1 MRGRGSSLD
10 PALGA
15 DRLSAAPVSRLLLFL
30 LVVLSIVGGVHFYLW
45 VRLIR
50 DTQLPLPLRT
60 WVTAALIALA
70 VSLPAT
76 FLLMRR
82 LPLELARLVAWPG
95 FVWMGLMF
103 LSFTLVLAGDIVRL
117 LVVVGSKVASGGLDP
132 GRRLLLARLLG
143 GGAAV
148 GAGVV
153 GAVALRRALAR
164 VEVKEVGVRLTRL
177 SPAHHGTTIVQLTD
191 LHVGPT
197 IGRAF
202 IEDIVRRTNE
212 LRPDLVAI
220 TGDLVDGPVERLR
233 HAVEPLRDLRARHGV
248 FFVTGNHEY
257 FSGAGPW
264 IAELGRLGIRVLRNE
279 RVSVGGDGGFDVAGI
294 DDHSAGRLGEAPS
307 DLDRAMAGRD
317 PARAVVLLAHQP
329 RAIFEAARLGVDLQ
343 LSGHTHGGQI
353 WPFTYLVK
361 LQQPYIAGLHRHGDT
376 QIYVSP
382 GTGYWG
388 PPMRLGTRAEI
399 TRVTLH
405 AG

>member
-1 MRGRGSSLD
+1 
-10 PALGA
+10 
-15 DRLSAAPVSRLLLFL
+15 VSRILLFL
-30 LVVLSIVGGVHFYLW
+30 LVVLTIVGGVHFYLW
-45 VRLIR
+45 ARLVR
-50 DTQLPLPLRT
+50 DTQLPLPIRT
-60 WVTAALIALA
+60 WATAALVALA

-76 FLLMRR
+76 FVVMRR
-82 LPLELARLVAWPG
+82 LSPEVARLLAWPG

-103 LSFTLVLAGDIVRL
+103 LAFTLVLAGDIVRL
-117 LVVVGSKVASGGLDP
+117 LVKVGSKLASGDLDP
-132 GRRLLLARLLG
+132 GRRLLLARMLG

-153 GAVALRRALAR
+153 GALALRRALAR
-164 VEVKEVGVRLTRL
+164 VEVKEVDVRLPRL
-177 SPAHHGTTIVQLTD
+177 AAAHDGTTIVQLTD

-212 LRPDLVAI
+212 LRPDVVAI
-220 TGDLVDGPVERLR
+220 TGDLVDGSVESLR
-233 HAVEPLRDLRARHGV
+233 HAVEPLRELKARHGV
-248 FFVTGNHEY
+248 YFVTGNHEY

-264 IAELGRLGIRVLRNE
+264 IAELQRLGIRVLRNE
-279 RVSVGGDGGFDVAGI
+279 RVSVGGAGGFDVAGI

-307 DLDRAMAGRD
+307 DLGRALEGRD
-317 PARAVVLLAHQP
+317 PTRAVVLLAHQP

-361 LQQPYIAGLHRHGDT
+361 LQQPYVAGLHRHGAT

-399 TRVTLH
+399 TRVTLR

>member
-1 MRGRGSSLD
+1 V
-10 PALGA
+10 P
-15 DRLSAAPVSRLLLFL
+15 RLLVFL
-30 LVVLSIVGGVHFYLW
+30 LVVLAIVGGVHFYLW
-45 VRLIR
+45 ARLVR

-60 WVTAALIALA
+60 WATAALIALA
-70 VSLPAT
+70 LSLPAT
-76 FLLMRR
+76 LILMRR
-82 LPLELARLVAWPG
+82 VSPELAHVLAWPG
-95 FVWMGLMF
+95 FVWLGLMF
-103 LSFTLVLAGDIVRL
+103 LAFTLVLAGDIVRL
-117 LVVVGSKVASGGLDP
+117 LVTVGAKLAGGGLDP
-132 GRRLLLARLLG
+132 GRRLMLARLLG

-148 GAGVV
+148 SAGVV
-153 GAVALRRALAR
+153 GALALRRALAR
-164 VEVKEVGVRLTRL
+164 VEVKEVGVRLPRL
-177 SPAHHGTTIVQLTD
+177 PAAHDGTTIVQLTD

-202 IEDIVRRTNE
+202 IEDIVRRTNQ

-220 TGDLVDGPVERLR
+220 TGDLVDGSVESLR
-233 HAVEPLRDLRARHGV
+233 HAVEPLRDLQARHGV

-279 RVSVGGDGGFDVAGI
+279 RVSVGGAAGFDLAGI

-307 DLDRAMAGRD
+307 DLNRALAGRD
-317 PARAVVLLAHQP
+317 RGRAVVLLAHQP
-329 RAIFEAARLGVDLQ
+329 RAIFEASKLGVDLQ

-361 LQQPYIAGLHRHGDT
+361 LQQPYVAGLHQHGDT

-399 TRVTLH
+399 TRITLR

>member
-1 MRGRGSSLD
+1 
-10 PALGA
+10 
-15 DRLSAAPVSRLLLFL
+15 VSRVLLFL

-45 VRLIR
+45 ARLVR

-60 WVTAALIALA
+60 WATAAIVALA
-70 VSLPAT
+70 VSVPAT
-76 FLLMRR
+76 FLVMRR
-82 LPLELARLVAWPG
+82 LSPEVARVLAWPG

-103 LSFTLVLAGDIVRL
+103 LAFTLVLAGDIVRL
-117 LVVVGSKVASGGLDP
+117 LVMVGSKVASGGLDP
-132 GRRLLLARLLG
+132 GRRLLVARMLG

-148 GAGVV
+148 GAGLV

-164 VEVKEVGVRLTRL
+164 VEVKEVDVRLPRL
-177 SPAHHGTTIVQLTD
+177 AAAHDGTTIVQLTD

-212 LRPDLVAI
+212 LRPDVVAI
-220 TGDLVDGPVERLR
+220 TGDLVDGSVESLR
-233 HAVEPLRDLRARHGV
+233 HAVEPLRDLRARCGV
-248 FFVTGNHEY
+248 YFVTGNHEY

-279 RVSVGGDGGFDVAGI
+279 RVSVGGAGGFDVAGI
-294 DDHSAGRLGEAPS
+294 DDHSAGRLGGAPS
-307 DLDRAMAGRD
+307 DLGRALEGRD
-317 PARAVVLLAHQP
+317 PSRAVVLLAHQP

-361 LQQPYIAGLHRHGDT
+361 LQQPYVAGLHRHGDT

-399 TRVTLH
+399 TRVTLR

>member
-1 MRGRGSSLD
+1 
-10 PALGA
+10 
-15 DRLSAAPVSRLLLFL
+15 VSRILLFL
-30 LVVLSIVGGVHFYLW
+30 LVVLTIVGGVHFYLW
-45 VRLIR
+45 ARLVR
-50 DTQLPLPLRT
+50 DTQLPLPIRT
-60 WVTAALIALA
+60 WATAALVALA

-76 FLLMRR
+76 FVVMRR
-82 LPLELARLVAWPG
+82 LSPEVARLLAWPG

-103 LSFTLVLAGDIVRL
+103 LAFTLVLAGDIVRL
-117 LVVVGSKVASGGLDP
+117 LVMVGSKLASGDLDP
-132 GRRLLLARLLG
+132 GRRLLLARMLG

-153 GAVALRRALAR
+153 GALALRRALAR
-164 VEVKEVGVRLTRL
+164 VEVKEVDVRLPRL
-177 SPAHHGTTIVQLTD
+177 AAAHDGTTIVQLTD

-212 LRPDLVAI
+212 LRPDVVAI
-220 TGDLVDGPVERLR
+220 TGDLVDGSVESLR
-233 HAVEPLRDLRARHGV
+233 HAVEPLRELKARHGV
-248 FFVTGNHEY
+248 YFVTGNHEY

-264 IAELGRLGIRVLRNE
+264 IAELQRLGIRVLRNE
-279 RVSVGGDGGFDVAGI
+279 RVSVGGAGGFDVAGI

-307 DLDRAMAGRD
+307 DLGRALEGRD
-317 PARAVVLLAHQP
+317 PTRAVVLLAHQP

-361 LQQPYIAGLHRHGDT
+361 LQQPYVAGLHRHGAT

-399 TRVTLH
+399 TRVTLR

>member
-1 MRGRGSSLD
+1 
-10 PALGA
+10 
-15 DRLSAAPVSRLLLFL
+15 
-30 LVVLSIVGGVHFYLW
+30 
-45 VRLIR
+45 
-50 DTQLPLPLRT
+50 
-60 WVTAALIALA
+60 
-70 VSLPAT
+70 
-76 FLLMRR
+76 
-82 LPLELARLVAWPG
+82 
-95 FVWMGLMF
+95 
-103 LSFTLVLAGDIVRL
+103 
-117 LVVVGSKVASGGLDP
+117 
-132 GRRLLLARLLG
+132 
-143 GGAAV
+143 
-148 GAGVV
+148 VV
-153 GAVALRRALAR
+153 GALALRRALAR
-164 VEVKEVGVRLTRL
+164 VEVKEVAVRLLRL

-202 IEDIVRRTNE
+202 IEDIVRRTND

-220 TGDLVDGPVERLR
+220 TGDLVDGSVERLR
-233 HAVEPLRDLRARHGV
+233 HAVEPLRDLRARYGV

-257 FSGAGPW
+257 FSGAAPW
-264 IAELGRLGIRVLRNE
+264 IAELRRLGIRVLRNE
-279 RVSVGGDGGFDVAGI
+279 RVSVGGDAGFDVAGI

-307 DLDRAMAGRD
+307 DLDQALAGRD

-361 LQQPYIAGLHRHGDT
+361 LQQPYIAGLHQHGDT

-399 TRVTLH
+399 TRVTLQ

>member
-1 MRGRGSSLD
+1 V
-10 PALGA
+10 P
-15 DRLSAAPVSRLLLFL
+15 RLLIFL

-45 VRLIR
+45 ARLVR
-50 DTQLPLPLRT
+50 DTQLPLPVRP

-76 FLLMRR
+76 FIVLRR
-82 LPLELARLVAWPG
+82 VPPEWGRFLAWPG

-103 LSFTLVLAGDIVRL
+103 LVFTLVLAGDIVRL
-117 LVVVGSKVASGGLDP
+117 LVFVGSKVASSGLDL
-132 GRRLLLARLLG
+132 GRRLMLARLLG

-153 GAVALRRALAR
+153 GALALRRALAR
-164 VEVKEVGVRLTRL
+164 VEVKEVAVRLSKL
-177 SPAHHGTTIVQLTD
+177 SAAGQGTTIVQLTD

-212 LRPDLVAI
+212 LRPDVIAI
-220 TGDLVDGPVERLR
+220 TGDLVDGSVERLR
-233 HAVEPLRDLRARHGV
+233 HAVEPLRDLKATHGV
-248 FFVTGNHEY
+248 YFVTGNHEY

-264 IAELGRLGIRVLRNE
+264 LAELRRLGIRVLRNE
-279 RVSVGGDGGFDVAGI
+279 RVTVGEGAAAIDIAGI
-294 DDHSAGRLGEAPS
+294 DDHSAARLGGDRS
-307 DLDRAMAGRD
+307 DVGQALAGRD
-317 PARAVVLLAHQP
+317 TARPVILLAHQP

-353 WPFTYLVK
+353 WPFTYFVK
-361 LQQPYIAGLHRHGDT
+361 LQQPYVAGLHQHGDT

-405 AG
+405 AA

>member
-1 MRGRGSSLD
+1 V
-10 PALGA
+10 P
-15 DRLSAAPVSRLLLFL
+15 RLLIFL

-45 VRLIR
+45 ARLVR
-50 DTQLPLPLRT
+50 DTQLPLPVRP

-76 FLLMRR
+76 FIVLRR
-82 LPLELARLVAWPG
+82 VPPEWGRFLAWPG

-103 LSFTLVLAGDIVRL
+103 LVFTLVLAGDIVRL
-117 LVVVGSKVASGGLDP
+117 LVFVGSKVASGGLDP
-132 GRRLLLARLLG
+132 GRRLMLARLLG

-153 GAVALRRALAR
+153 GALALRRALAR
-164 VEVKEVGVRLTRL
+164 VEVKEVAVRLSKL
-177 SPAHHGTTIVQLTD
+177 PAAGQGTTIVQLTD

-212 LRPDLVAI
+212 LRPDVIAI
-220 TGDLVDGPVERLR
+220 TGDLVDGSVERLR
-233 HAVEPLRDLRARHGV
+233 HAVEPLRDLKATHGV
-248 FFVTGNHEY
+248 YFVTGNHEY

-264 IAELGRLGIRVLRNE
+264 LAELRRLGIRVLRNE
-279 RVSVGGDGGFDVAGI
+279 RVTVGEGAAAIDIAGI
-294 DDHSAGRLGEAPS
+294 DDHSAARLGGDRS
-307 DLDRAMAGRD
+307 DVGQALAGRD
-317 PARAVVLLAHQP
+317 PARPVILLAHQP

-353 WPFTYLVK
+353 WPFTYFVK
-361 LQQPYIAGLHRHGDT
+361 LQQPYVAGLHQHGDT

-405 AG
+405 AA